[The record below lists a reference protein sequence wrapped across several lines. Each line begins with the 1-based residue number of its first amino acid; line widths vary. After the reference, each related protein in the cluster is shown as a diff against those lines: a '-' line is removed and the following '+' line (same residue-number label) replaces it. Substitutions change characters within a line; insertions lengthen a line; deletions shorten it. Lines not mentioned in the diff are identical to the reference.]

1 MHSEQEFTNP
11 FRRWRFVCDELITN
25 LPSRNWSE
33 KNHLTRWDS
42 WKEQMEDRMARLEAH
57 ILSTA
62 VESSSQPPYQTYGQD
77 TTRGNLGDNPADPS
91 QIVTLNLSCSLG
103 AFPASS
109 MINFTLTDP
118 RGTSRQCPDLLSN
131 QLIPQE
137 SAESLFSFYKKNMDS
152 FAYNIL
158 ADTDSLASISD
169 RSPLLTVSIC
179 TVAAFCSGSLHYRTL
194 FDNLKSEISGKVFS
208 NNHEF
213 DDVRALCIGAL
224 WLNEISTA
232 LNSLGK

>member
-1 MHSEQEFTNP
+1 
-11 FRRWRFVCDELITN
+11 
-25 LPSRNWSE
+25 
-33 KNHLTRWDS
+33 
-42 WKEQMEDRMARLEAH
+42 
-57 ILSTA
+57 
-62 VESSSQPPYQTYGQD
+62 
-77 TTRGNLGDNPADPS
+77 
-91 QIVTLNLSCSLG
+91 
-103 AFPASS
+103 
-109 MINFTLTDP
+109 
-118 RGTSRQCPDLLSN
+118 
-131 QLIPQE
+131 
-137 SAESLFSFYKKNMDS
+137 MDS